1 MSLLT
6 ASNVESGYGDIQ
18 IIDVDEFTTDEGE
31 MVAII
36 GPNGAGKSTFLKTI
50 AGILPLWSGTITYQG
65 QELAGNDV
73 EEIFREG
80 LSYVPQDANVFSELT
95 VRENLKIGGWTLDTG
110 YEDRMEQIFELFPV
124 LEERVEQR
132 VGGMSGGEQQ
142 MVAIG
147 MALMTEPELLMLDE
161 PSAGLAPGLVDDMF
175 QNVARINERGTAIL
189 IVEQNARAALAE
201 ADRGVVLDQGRIEF
215 EGDSEAMLDSD
226 EIAELYLGQ
235 NESEQDSE

>member
-18 IIDVDEFTTDEGE
+18 ILDIDEFTTDEGE

-65 QELAGNDV
+65 QELAGRDV
-73 EEIFREG
+73 EEIFCEG

-95 VRENLKIGGWTLDTG
+95 VRENLKIGGWTVDASYG
-110 YEDRMEQIFELFPV
+110 DRAEEIFELFPV
-124 LEERVEQR
+124 LEERLNQR

-147 MALMTEPELLMLDE
+147 MALMTEPDLLMLDE

-215 EGDSEAMLDSD
+215 EGDSETMLDSD
-226 EIAELYLGQ
+226 EIAELYLGR
-235 NESEQDSE
+235 NDSEQDSE

>member
-18 IIDVDEFTTDEGE
+18 IIDIDEFTTDEGE

-95 VRENLKIGGWTLDTG
+95 VRENLKIGGWTVDAS
-110 YEDRMEQIFELFPV
+110 YDDRSGEIFELFPV
-124 LEERVEQR
+124 LEERLTQR

-147 MALMTEPELLMLDE
+147 MALMTEPDLLMLDE

-189 IVEQNARAALAE
+189 IVEQNARAALTE

-215 EGDSEAMLDSD
+215 EGDSETMLDSD

-235 NESEQDSE
+235 NENEQDGE